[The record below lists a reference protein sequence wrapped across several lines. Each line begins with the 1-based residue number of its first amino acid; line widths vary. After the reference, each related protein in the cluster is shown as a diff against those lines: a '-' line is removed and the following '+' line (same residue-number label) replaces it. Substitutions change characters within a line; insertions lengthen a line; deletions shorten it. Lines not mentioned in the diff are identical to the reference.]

1 MSVDLCG
8 QPDPTVVPAADLMT
22 MLRMTQKPNLPDALF
37 AADFCEEPYWW
48 TAASPKQGGGNA
60 EGDLPQK
67 VDVAIIGGGITGIV
81 AALDLAR
88 AGADVVVLDAQNI
101 GEGAARRSAGFLGR
115 TLKRSVEWLARKQ
128 GRPHAVRVYRELD
141 AALKGVAAM
150 VEAEGI
156 DCHHTICG
164 RFVAANSPAHFRAL
178 IDDLETTR
186 REVGFD
192 YMVVEK
198 HEQHREIA
206 SDRYFGG
213 AVIPDLGSIHPGLYH
228 EGLVR
233 RAREAGA
240 RLFPFT
246 AVERVEPG
254 EGPKRITTSRGKLVA
269 REVVVATNGYT
280 SRSLRWHARRVI
292 PFRGF
297 IIATEMLPAGL
308 IERVLPQRRTYLDTR
323 MNIDFIR
330 PAPDSNRIL
339 FGGSTGTSSELA
351 TPLAATLRERL
362 VSILPDLGGIK
373 LSRAW
378 TGQCAGTFD
387 FMPHLGKHDGVH
399 FALGYN
405 FAGIP
410 LGTHFGRLM
419 AHRILGRPDAHSVFE
434 TPGFPT
440 APFYGGSPWFVPL
453 TMRYFDWH
461 DRRIAAGHTPNR
473 ALRA

>member
-1 MSVDLCG
+1 MRQMIRKPSL
-8 QPDPTVVPAADLMT
+8 PETLLAD
-22 MLRMTQKPNLPDALF
+22 
-37 AADFCEEPYWW
+37 DFREEPYWW
-48 TAASPKQGGGNA
+48 AAASPKQGDGSA
-60 EGDLPQK
+60 QADLPRK
-67 VDVAIIGGGITGIV
+67 ADVAIIGGGITGMV

-88 AGADVVVLDAQNI
+88 AGAEVVVLDAQDI

-115 TLKRSVEWLARKQ
+115 TLKRSVDWLAHAH
-128 GRPHAVRVYRELD
+128 GRSHAVQVYRELD
-141 AALKGVAAM
+141 AALKGVAAL

-156 DCHHTICG
+156 DCHHTLCG
-164 RFVAANSPAHFRAL
+164 RFVAANSPAHFRAM
-178 IDDLETTR
+178 IADLEAMR

-198 HEQHREIA
+198 HEQHREIV

-233 RAREAGA
+233 RAQQAGA
-240 RLFPFT
+240 RLHPFT
-246 AVERVEPG
+246 AVERVQPG
-254 EGPKRITTSRGKLVA
+254 EGPKRITTSRGSLTA

-280 SRSLRWHARRVI
+280 SRGLGWHARRVI

-308 IERVLPQRRTYLDTR
+308 IERVLPRRRTYLDTR
-323 MNIDFIR
+323 INIDFIR

-339 FGGSTGTSSELA
+339 FGGSTGTPSDTA
-351 TPLAATLRERL
+351 MPLAATLRDRL
-362 VSILPDLGGIK
+362 VSILPDLGGVR

-387 FMPHLGKHDGVH
+387 FMPHVGKHDGVH
-399 FALGYN
+399 FGLGYN

-410 LGTHFGRLM
+410 IGTHFGRLI
-419 AHRILGRPDAHSVFE
+419 ARRILGRPHTPSVFE
-434 TPGFPT
+434 TSRFPT
-440 APFYGGSPWFVPL
+440 APFYSGSPWFVPL
-453 TMRYFDWH
+453 AMRYFDWH
-461 DRRIAAGHTPNR
+461 DKRIAAEHGPGR
-473 ALRA
+473 AVRA

>member
-1 MSVDLCG
+1 M
-8 QPDPTVVPAADLMT
+8 PRRA
-22 MLRMTQKPNLPDALF
+22 QKPDLSDAVF
-37 AADFCEEPYWW
+37 AADFREEPYWW
-48 TAASPKQGGGNA
+48 TAASPKQGDCIA
-60 EGDLPQK
+60 EVNLPQK
-67 VDVAIIGGGITGIV
+67 TDVAIIGGGITGVV

-115 TLKRSVEWLARKQ
+115 TLKRSVEWLSRKE
-128 GRPHAVRVYRELD
+128 GRHHAVRVYRELD
-141 AALKGVAAM
+141 AALKGVAAL
-150 VEAEGI
+150 VKAEGI

-192 YMVVEK
+192 YIVVEK

-213 AVIPDLGSIHPGLYH
+213 AVVPDLGSIHPGLYH
-228 EGLVR
+228 EGLVQ

-240 RLFPFT
+240 RFFPFA
-246 AVERVEPG
+246 AVARIEPE
-254 EGPKRITTSRGKLVA
+254 EGRKRITTSRGSLQA

-280 SRSLRWHARRVI
+280 SHHLSWHARRVI

-297 IIATEMLPAGL
+297 IVATELLPTGL

-339 FGGSTGTSSELA
+339 FGGFTGTNSELA
-351 TPLAATLRERL
+351 TPLAAVLQDRL
-362 VSILPDLGGIK
+362 VSILPDLSGIK

-387 FMPHLGKHDGVH
+387 FMPHIGKRDGIH

-410 LGTHFGRLM
+410 IGTHFGRM
-419 AHRILGRPDAHSVFE
+419 IAGRILGHKAHSVFE
-434 TPGFPT
+434 TSNFPT
-440 APFYGGSPWFVPL
+440 VPFYGGSPWFIPL
-453 TMRYFDWH
+453 AMRYFDWH
-461 DRRIAAGHTPNR
+461 DKRIAAGQADIYGQQR
-473 ALRA
+473 